1 MAAGQYNF
9 TIEQGA
15 TLKKQFT
22 YKDSTGA
29 VVDLDGYDARMQIRA
44 TVGSTGDP
52 IENLTYS
59 GQDGS
64 RTAVGLNILPTTGS
78 DASGT
83 IELHIHHAS
92 SSLYTFDQ
100 AVYDLEIQKD
110 DIVTRLLQGRIKLSK
125 EVTKWHGS

>member
-22 YKDSTGA
+22 YKDSAGA
-29 VVDLDGYDARMQIRA
+29 VVDLNGYDVRMQIRA
-44 TVGSTGDP
+44 TVGSTGNP
-52 IENLTYS
+52 IENLTY
-59 GQDGS
+59 DGAS
-64 RTAVGLNILPTTGS
+64 NTAAGLNILPTTGS
-78 DASGT
+78 EASGT

-110 DIVTRLLQGRIKLSK
+110 ETVTRLLQGRIKLSK
-125 EVTKWHGS
+125 EVTR

>member
-22 YKDSTGA
+22 YKDSTGT
-29 VVDLDGYDARMQIRA
+29 VVDLNGYDARMQIRS
-44 TVGSTGDP
+44 TVGASDT
-52 IENLTYS
+52 IENLTYT
-59 GQDGS
+59 GQDGT
-64 RTAVGLNILPTTGS
+64 RIAAGLDILPTTGS
-78 DASGT
+78 EASGT

-100 AVYDLEIQKD
+100 AVYDLEIQTGS
-110 DIVTRLLQGRIKLSK
+110 IVTRLLQGRIKLSK
-125 EVTKWHGS
+125 EVTR

>member
-29 VVDLDGYDARMQIRA
+29 IVDLTGYDARMQIRSSI
-44 TVGSTGDP
+44 GSSDTLADLNNDSLG
-52 IENLTYS
+52 
-59 GQDGS
+59 
-64 RTAVGLNILPTTGS
+64 GLAILATTGS
-78 DASGT
+78 AVSGT
-83 IELHIHHAS
+83 IELHIHADS

-100 AVYDLEIQKD
+100 AVYDLEIQYGD
-110 DIVTRLLQGRIKLSK
+110 VVTRLLQGRIKLSK
-125 EVTKWHGS
+125 EVTRWDGS

>member
-22 YKDSTGA
+22 YKDSAGA
-29 VVDLDGYDARMQIRA
+29 VVDLNGYDARMQIRSAVGA
-44 TVGSTGDP
+44 TGNP
-52 IENLTYS
+52 IDSLTY
-59 GQDGS
+59 
-64 RTAVGLNILPTTGS
+64 TATGRVAAGLNILPTTGS
-78 DASGT
+78 EASGT

-100 AVYDLEIQKD
+100 AVYDLEIQKSD
-110 DIVTRLLQGRIKLSK
+110 TVTRLLQGRIKLSK
-125 EVTKWHGS
+125 EVTK

>member
-29 VVDLDGYDARMQIRA
+29 IVDLTGYAARMQIRSSI
-44 TVGSTGDP
+44 GSSDK
-52 IENLTYS
+52 IADLNN
-59 GQDGS
+59 
-64 RTAVGLNILPTTGS
+64 TAGGLAILATTGS
-78 DASGT
+78 AVSGT
-83 IELHIHHAS
+83 IELHIHADS

-100 AVYDLEIQKD
+100 AVYDLEIQYGD
-110 DIVTRLLQGRIKLSK
+110 VVTRLLQGRIKLSK
-125 EVTKWHGS
+125 EVTR

>member
-22 YKDSTGA
+22 YKDSSGT
-29 VVDLDGYDARMQIRA
+29 VVDLNGYDVRMQIRSA
-44 TVGSTGDP
+44 VGATGDP
-52 IENLTYS
+52 IDNLTY
-59 GQDGS
+59 DGG
-64 RTAVGLNILPTTGS
+64 TNLAKGLDILPTTGS
-78 DASGT
+78 NPAVSGT

-110 DIVTRLLQGRIKLSK
+110 DTVTRLLQGRIKLSK
-125 EVTKWHGS
+125 EVTR

>member
-29 VVDLDGYDARMQIRA
+29 EVDLTNHNARMQIRSSI
-44 TVGSTGDP
+44 GSGDK
-52 IENLTYS
+52 IADLDNDTK
-59 GQDGS
+59 G
-64 RTAVGLNILPTTGS
+64 GLRILAATGS
-78 DASGT
+78 SVSGT
-83 IELHIHHAS
+83 IELHIHADS

-100 AVYDLEIQKD
+100 AVYDLEIHSGD
-110 DIVTRLLQGRIKLSK
+110 TVTRLLQGRIKLSK
-125 EVTKWHGS
+125 EVTRD

>member
-29 VVDLDGYDARMQIRA
+29 VVDLDGYDVRMQIRGDI
-44 TVGSTGDP
+44 GSEKIADFDNDTLG
-52 IENLTYS
+52 
-59 GQDGS
+59 
-64 RTAVGLNILPTTGS
+64 GLSILGTTGS
-78 DASGT
+78 NPAVSGT
-83 IELHIHHAS
+83 IELHIHHSS

-110 DIVTRLLQGRIKLSK
+110 ETVTRLLQGRIKLSK
-125 EVTKWHGS
+125 EVTR

>member
-22 YKDSTGA
+22 YKDSSGDI
-29 VVDLDGYDARMQIRA
+29 VDLKGYDVRMQLRSSA
-44 TVGSTGDP
+44 DDSGTP
-52 IENLTYS
+52 IDNLTYT
-59 GQDGS
+59 GG
-64 RTAVGLNILPTTGS
+64 TNTPAGLNILPTTGS
-78 DASGT
+78 QASGT
-83 IELHIHHAS
+83 IELHIHYAS

-125 EVTKWHGS
+125 EVTR